1 MARPTLFKKLL
12 VLVALAI
19 FFPAVGHA
27 ASDFNGRPDDGG
39 RPPGPPQEA
48 IDACSGKT
56 AGDTVEFN
64 GPRGETMQGICRD
77 MHGQLVAVPKDFDQ
91 RRGAPPEMK

>member
-1 MARPTLFKKLL
+1 MNNPVSIKKLL
-12 VLVALAI
+12 VLVAI
-19 FFPAVGHA
+19 AVLLPTVGC
-27 ASDFNGRPDDGG
+27 ASSDRGGPPDEGG

-48 IDACSGKT
+48 IDACKGKS
-56 AGDTVEFN
+56 AGDNVEFT

-91 RRGAPPEMK
+91 KHPAPPDMK